1 VCSRSRVNL
10 QEYTRE
16 NDAVYKVYGGWSPC
30 IFFDHYPATNVT
42 MIGMMQV
49 MAASASMTIFVVIHM
64 VLTHPGFFTALK
76 GILWCGPLV
85 IMQFSFTNIFSVSAY
100 VDGYTNAPDYSGMT
114 AAEYANA
121 TAGMTRDEIDGV
133 SPELFAGIALH
144 TVFLILYL
152 SADIG
157 VSILQYQH
165 NWEIKSTAFWPPNP
179 KEGWRASATCRLFV
193 ELFIFIMYFFGMFT
207 YVLSL
212 CIFIAS
218 HDGENRFHW
227 KEYPSTYMMELVADA
242 FSTFHPSKWFFL
254 VMGARMY
261 MVPAELGIS
270 YSFTNPSESTEKR
283 DIGSMQISKETQS
296 WKTGNIG
303 SELLVSWGYKAV
315 AILMILTYCF
325 QSTNLATDD
334 QDFPLAKGFRLMPFT
349 LFFAPIWTIT
359 TYITATGMALMC
371 INERLN
377 HGTSFKFYAMS
388 ASAILAAGS
397 MLICTLTVIPTSPAV
412 SWAAYMAIIG
422 ILCWVL
428 SAHKLGRDD
437 LSQTEN
443 ARIILW
449 VTLWILGLNLTST
462 SNLTLNLTIT
472 PIPLYCRDQPLCSTI
487 QSG

>member
-1 VCSRSRVNL
+1 
-10 QEYTRE
+10 
-16 NDAVYKVYGGWSPC
+16 
-30 IFFDHYPATNVT
+30 
-42 MIGMMQV
+42 
-49 MAASASMTIFVVIHM
+49 
-64 VLTHPGFFTALK
+64 
-76 GILWCGPLV
+76 
-85 IMQFSFTNIFSVSAY
+85 
-100 VDGYTNAPDYSGMT
+100 
-114 AAEYANA
+114 
-121 TAGMTRDEIDGV
+121 
-133 SPELFAGIALH
+133 
-144 TVFLILYL
+144 
-152 SADIG
+152 
-157 VSILQYQH
+157 
-165 NWEIKSTAFWPPNP
+165 
-179 KEGWRASATCRLFV
+179 
-193 ELFIFIMYFFGMFT
+193 
-207 YVLSL
+207 
-212 CIFIAS
+212 
-218 HDGENRFHW
+218 
-227 KEYPSTYMMELVADA
+227 
-242 FSTFHPSKWFFL
+242 
-254 VMGARMY
+254 
-261 MVPAELGIS
+261 
-270 YSFTNPSESTEKR
+270 
-283 DIGSMQISKETQS
+283 MQISKETQS

-412 SWAAYMAIIG
+412 TWAAYMAIIG

-487 QSG
+487 QSV